1 MNPKTLAYRL
11 ASAIEARANCIE
23 LGNAEWQQRHSDTIR
38 ELCRELPHGSGFDN
52 GSHIDLD
59 RCTPTRLVFFASYH
73 HMTEGAYSGWSEHVI
88 TATATFTGFDI
99 RVSGR
104 DRNEIKKYIAETFY
118 EILGSEPE
126 LNMTQR
132 WLANQERLACI
143 GDEARDERKDRG

>member
-11 ASAIEARANCIE
+11 ASAIEAR
-23 LGNAEWQQRHSDTIR
+23 HSDYIR
-38 ELCRELPHGSGFDN
+38 ELCHGLPHGSGFDN
-52 GSHIDLD
+52 GTHLELD
-59 RCTPTRLVFFASYH
+59 RCTPTRLVFFAAFH
-73 HMTEGAYSGWSEHVI
+73 HMTEGTYSGWTEHVV